1 MPEPAIDLPQL
12 LAAIDVITILRSV
25 SVRGRPGD
33 RLDELRPF
41 DREQLQKRERTEK
54 KIEKAEE
61 KVKELFNISHVRVR
75 DHGEIAR
82 IEIGR
87 DEMEKMFNKLKLY
100 QLDLE
105 LKNIGFKYASLDLYG
120 YRSGKL
126 IVIND

>member
-1 MPEPAIDLPQL
+1 M
-12 LAAIDVITILRSV
+12 
-25 SVRGRPGD
+25 
-33 RLDELRPF
+33 F
-41 DREQLQKRERTEK
+41 D
-54 KIEKAEE
+54 
-61 KVKELFNISHVRVR
+61 ISHVRVR
-75 DHGEIAR
+75 DHGELAR

-87 DEMEKMFNKLKLY
+87 DEMEKMFNKIKLN